1 MKQECIIFI
10 QIDLKKDLIMAVLTT
25 LNITEKNDNNS
36 LSVTVKVNI
45 TKKRSG
51 YHYFIKRRCG

>member
-1 MKQECIIFI
+1 
-10 QIDLKKDLIMAVLTT
+10 MAVLAT
-25 LNITEKNDNNS
+25 LNITEKNDNDS

-45 TKKRSG
+45 TQKRSA